1 MRGKKMSQAMAFIRE
16 RYDEVTLEATA
27 RHVHVSASHLSRLF
41 RKVLRCRFVDVVK
54 ETRMDRAKAL
64 LAGGSTVRDAALAV
78 GYGNIAYFSTLFKQ
92 TCGVSPSEYGRRI
105 PEDEKAGAT
114 L

>member
-1 MRGKKMSQAMAFIRE
+1 MCTEIGISQT
-16 RYDEVTLEATA
+16 Y
-27 RHVHVSASHLSRLF
+27 LSRLF

-92 TCGVSPSEYGRRI
+92 TCGVSPGEYARC
-105 PEDEKAGAT
+105 PGA
-114 L
+114 

>member
-1 MRGKKMSQAMAFIRE
+1 MAFIRE

-92 TCGVSPSEYGRRI
+92 TCGVSPSEYARS
-105 PEDEKAGAT
+105 PGA
-114 L
+114 